1 MKMMSY
7 RAQNSVEV
15 HEADGHRHRLQQDR
29 RQRDEPQ
36 TLQGHRHGHVHGGTK

>member
-1 MKMMSY
+1 MMMSY

-29 RQRDEPQ
+29 RQRDEPE
-36 TLQGHRHGHVHGGTK
+36 TLQGHRHGHVYGGQK